1 MIIGDGI
8 VLGTGGETA
17 SIIVTAPTGSTVTC
31 TTPGGIV
38 LTATEVSGTWTF
50 TKLKV
55 YGTYTVTAINGIN
68 TATQDV
74 LVDSATQ
81 YDIELEYKLW
91 LYRNGDECEDITGG
105 WVRTTTGDFYGY
117 PFTGTVTF
125 NADNIYIATLD
136 TRQIPFANTVNT
148 IDLTGYSTLKIE
160 YENATVGHYEPDRM
174 SRICIA
180 SAVGVAS
187 MQGYFEKNLSFS
199 GSGISELDVTSLSGG
214 KYIVLTTAADLKIHS
229 TITKVWLE

>member
-8 VLGTGGETA
+8 VLGAGGETA

-55 YGTYTVTAINGIN
+55 YGTYTVTATNGTK

-91 LYRNGDECEDITGG
+91 LYKDGDECENITGG
-105 WVRTTTGDFYGY
+105 WVGTDGGYYASGNYTSGVKTANSLLLDGSTDGGYDKYLGTNYAIDFTNYSVLKCERIAVTANESHPTIRVLGDNGRFCGSSNIIVIAGGTISNQVEILEADVSSVTGAHYVVVACTSSSGKGY
-117 PFTGTVTF
+117 V
-125 NADNIYIATLD
+125 Y
-136 TRQIPFANTVNT
+136 
-148 IDLTGYSTLKIE
+148 
-160 YENATVGHYEPDRM
+160 
-174 SRICIA
+174 
-180 SAVGVAS
+180 
-187 MQGYFEKNLSFS
+187 
-199 GSGISELDVTSLSGG
+199 
-214 KYIVLTTAADLKIHS
+214 
-229 TITKVWLE
+229 KVWLE